1 MYRKVT
7 IVDNQGEKISIMAKK
22 TSHEKHEEQC
32 TVDYAFQRIGGK
44 YKGRLIWALK
54 SGVMRYGAL
63 KRYVTGITAK
73 MLTQALRELEEDG
86 LVTRVV
92 YHEVPPRV
100 EYELT
105 KEGRELV
112 PFIEMLS
119 AWAEKQMSIRG
130 IPSMTKTEAQKRRG
144 LAKKAGES
152 AEVMSPSP
160 A

>member
-1 MYRKVT
+1 MYQKVT
-7 IVDNQGEKISIMAKK
+7 IVDYQQENFSFMLKK
-22 TSHEKHEEQC
+22 NGLEEQEEQC

-54 SGVMRYGAL
+54 KGVMRYGEL
-63 KRYVTGITAK
+63 RRYVTGVTPK

-86 LVTRVV
+86 LVTRIV

-100 EYELT
+100 EYGLTEEGVEL
-105 KEGRELV
+105 L

-119 AWAEKQMSIRG
+119 AWAERQMSIRG
-130 IPSMTKTEAQKRRG
+130 IPSMTKTEEQRMK
-144 LAKKAGES
+144 S
-152 AEVMSPSP
+152 CP